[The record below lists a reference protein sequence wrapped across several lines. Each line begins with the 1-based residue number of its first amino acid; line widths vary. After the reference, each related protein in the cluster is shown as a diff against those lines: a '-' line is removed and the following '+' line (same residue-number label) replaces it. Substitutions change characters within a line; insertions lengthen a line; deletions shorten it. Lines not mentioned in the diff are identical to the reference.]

1 MQPANLEDFTAEAM
15 DEGFDEIITRE
26 WAPNLQLDSHTH
38 PFDLRVH
45 VARGSLVLTVG
56 DTSRPY
62 QARHPACR
70 TLRLPGRHILGR
82 PGELN
87 RMERP
92 CMK

>member
-1 MQPANLEDFTAEAM
+1 MQPANLEDFTAQAM

-26 WAPNLQLDSHTH
+26 WAPDLQLDCHTH

-62 QARHPACR
+62 TAGDGFRLARNTPHAEHYGPQGATFWVAR
-70 TLRLPGRHILGR
+70 A
-82 PGELN
+82 N
-87 RMERP
+87 
-92 CMK
+92 

>member
-1 MQPANLEDFTAEAM
+1 MPPVNLEDFTAQAM

-26 WAPNLQLDSHTH
+26 GGPDLHLDSHTH

-62 QARHPACR
+62 QAGEGF
-70 TLRLPGRHILGR
+70 RLARNTPHTEHYGSEGATFWVARAH
-82 PGELN
+82 
-87 RMERP
+87 
-92 CMK
+92 

>member
-1 MQPANLEDFTAEAM
+1 MEPSLESFTAQAM

-26 WAPNLQLDSHTH
+26 WGPDLHLDSHTH

-62 QARHPACR
+62 QAGEGF
-70 TLRLPGRHILGR
+70 RLARNTPHTEHSGSEGATFWVAWAH
-82 PGELN
+82 
-87 RMERP
+87 
-92 CMK
+92 